1 MVLPIAALG
10 LRGLAG
16 LLGRSGAGKSMQ
28 SAMGRALGNKKIMP
42 FAGKKPG
49 SAGAI
54 TADVNL
60 TRDAA
65 RRAAVEKLMAAE
77 KRKALLTALGIGG
90 VGGVAAGAATESLLG
105 AKSSD
110 ATLGDVTQPS
120 IYGGDFNAIN
130 FRPKEESELL
140 MGPREPNELTIEDL
154 IMRGDTNEP
163 VTTGGE
169 NDFSYLRRG
178 GMEVDEFGN
187 FIKPQDRMPD
197 SGQVDLLKLLGLR

>member
-1 MVLPIAALG
+1 MVLPVAALG

-16 LLGRSGAGKSMQ
+16 LLGRSGAGKGMQ
-28 SAMGRALGNKKIMP
+28 SAMGRAFGNKKIMP
-42 FAGKKPG
+42 FAGK
-49 SAGAI
+49 
-54 TADVNL
+54 TNL
-60 TRDAA
+60 DAA
-65 RRAAVEKLMAAE
+65 RIAAVEKLIAAE
-77 KRKALLTALGIGG
+77 KRKALLTALGVGT

-169 NDFSYLRRG
+169 NDFSYLRSG

>member
-1 MVLPIAALG
+1 MVLPVAALG
-10 LRGLAG
+10 LRGLAS
-16 LLGRSGAGKSMQ
+16 LLGRTGAGKSMQ

-49 SAGAI
+49 LI
-54 TADVNL
+54 TADINL

-65 RRAAVEKLMAAE
+65 RRAAVEKIMAAE
-77 KRKALLTALGIGG
+77 KRKALLTALGVGT

-140 MGPREPNELTIEDL
+140 MGPREPNELEVEDL
-154 IMRGDTNEP
+154 VMRGDTNEP

-169 NDFSYLRRG
+169 NDFSYLRSG

-197 SGQVDLLKLLGLR
+197 SGEVDLLKLLGLR